1 MKTHVKTISR
11 KTLVALA
18 ATVALPFSS
27 AFADSKADA
36 QHALDALNGSI
47 ASAELTLA
55 VVDAE
60 HAIRSVQAQEAV
72 NMLTASLAE
81 ADLSIAL
88 ADANDAIRFGQGQ
101 EAVNMLA
108 ASIAGAEVSI
118 ALASAN
124 ETIQGV
130 SDFQMLAELDT
141 VLDGKNDETASE
153 LIMAVVAER
162 PMLAAAVQDMAIGA
176 GYNEAMVASSVFG
189 GLGDLPATAA
199 GQ

>member
-1 MKTHVKTISR
+1 MNIVSP
-11 KTLVALA
+11 KTLVTAAVAL
-18 ATVALPFSS
+18 ALPFSS
-27 AFADSKADA
+27 AFAESKADA
-36 QHALDALNGSI
+36 QQALNALHGSV

-60 HAIRSVQAQEAV
+60 QAIRSVEAQEAV
-72 NMLTASLAE
+72 NMLAASIAE

-124 ETIQGV
+124 ESIQGV
-130 SDFQMLAELDT
+130 SDMQMLAELDT
-141 VLDGKNDETASE
+141 VLDGKDADSASE
-153 LIMAVVAER
+153 LIMAVVSER

-199 GQ
+199 GK

>member
-1 MKTHVKTISR
+1 MNIVSP
-11 KTLVALA
+11 KTLLA
-18 ATVALPFSS
+18 ATVALALPFSS
-27 AFADSKADA
+27 AFAESKADA
-36 QHALDALNGSI
+36 QQALNALKGSV
-47 ASAELTLA
+47 ASAELTIA
-55 VVDAE
+55 VADAE
-60 HAIRSVQAQEAV
+60 QAIRSVEAQEAV
-72 NMLTASLAE
+72 NMLAASIAE

-124 ETIQGV
+124 ESIQGV
-130 SDFQMLAELDT
+130 SDMQMLAELDT
-141 VLDGKNDETASE
+141 VLDGKDADGAAD
-153 LIMAVVAER
+153 LIMAVVSER

-199 GQ
+199 GK

>member
-1 MKTHVKTISR
+1 MMNP
-11 KTLVALA
+11 KTLL
-18 ATVALPFSS
+18 TVAIAAALPVSS
-27 AFADSKADA
+27 AFADTKNNA
-36 QHALDALNGSI
+36 QAALDALNGSV

-60 HAIRSVQAQEAV
+60 QAIRRVETQEAV

-88 ADANDAIRFGQGQ
+88 ADANEAIRFGEGQ

-124 ETIQGV
+124 DTINGV
-130 SDFQMLAELDT
+130 TDLQMLAELDS
-141 VLDGKNDETASE
+141 VLDGKDDDSASD
-153 LIMAVVAER
+153 LIMAVVSER
-162 PMLAAAVQDMAIGA
+162 PMLAAAVQDMAVGA

>member
-1 MKTHVKTISR
+1 MMNL
-11 KTLVALA
+11 KTLL
-18 ATVALPFSS
+18 TVAVAAALPVSS
-27 AFADSKADA
+27 AFADTKNDA
-36 QHALDALNGSI
+36 QAALNALNGSV

-60 HAIRSVQAQEAV
+60 QAIRTVEAQEAV

-101 EAVNMLA
+101 DAVNMLA

-124 ETIQGV
+124 ETINGV
-130 SDFQMLAELDT
+130 SDMQMLAELDT
-141 VLDGKNDETASE
+141 VLDGKDADSASD

-162 PMLAAAVQDMAIGA
+162 PMLAAAVQDMAVGA

>member
-1 MKTHVKTISR
+1 MNIVSP
-11 KTLVALA
+11 KTLVTAAVAL
-18 ATVALPFSS
+18 ALPFSS
-27 AFADSKADA
+27 AFAESKADA
-36 QHALDALNGSI
+36 QQALNALNGSV

-60 HAIRSVQAQEAV
+60 QAIRSVEAQEAV
-72 NMLTASLAE
+72 NMLAASIAE

-124 ETIQGV
+124 ESIQGV
-130 SDFQMLAELDT
+130 SDMQMLAELDT
-141 VLDGKNDETASE
+141 VLDGKDADSASE
-153 LIMAVVAER
+153 LIMAVVSER

-199 GQ
+199 GK